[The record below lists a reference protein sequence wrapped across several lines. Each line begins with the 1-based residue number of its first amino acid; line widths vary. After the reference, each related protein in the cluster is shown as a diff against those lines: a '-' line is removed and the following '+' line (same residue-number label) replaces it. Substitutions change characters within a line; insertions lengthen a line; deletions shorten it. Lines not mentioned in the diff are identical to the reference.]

1 MASGSGESSRC
12 NRSDAWQ
19 YFEKVERNVICTL
32 CKGKFAYLGG
42 TSNLLDHLQR
52 SHAAVYAHDSEQP
65 KIDSLIK
72 VKKCSPVRARM
83 LDNMIVG
90 VTVHDLRPA
99 RMIEG
104 RGFHELMEYCEACE
118 PGYIVPSRKHIS
130 KLMFDRFVR
139 GKTLLADKLQSDAFS
154 LALTTDIWTSS
165 STEAYISLTCHFLSS
180 QWEFVDCVLA
190 TRSFPDHHTGENI
203 SCSIK
208 EVLAA
213 YKIADSSVSSIVHD
227 QGSNMRHATDLLQR
241 DGLE

>member
-19 YFEKVERNVICTL
+19 YFKKVERNVICTL

-42 TSNLLDHLQR
+42 TSNLRDHLQR

-83 LDNMIVG
+83 LDNMIVR

-99 RMIEG
+99 RMVEG

-118 PGYIVPSRKHIS
+118 PGYTVPSRKHIS

-180 QWEFVDCVLA
+180 
-190 TRSFPDHHTGENI
+190 
-203 SCSIK
+203 
-208 EVLAA
+208 
-213 YKIADSSVSSIVHD
+213 
-227 QGSNMRHATDLLQR
+227 
-241 DGLE
+241 